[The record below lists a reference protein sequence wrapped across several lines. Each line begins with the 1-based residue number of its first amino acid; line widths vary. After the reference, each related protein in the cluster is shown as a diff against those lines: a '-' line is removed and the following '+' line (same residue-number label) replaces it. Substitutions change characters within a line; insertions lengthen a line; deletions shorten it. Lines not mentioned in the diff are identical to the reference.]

1 MEKSFL
7 TEFKQRE
14 YYNQCTDYDALNEIM
29 RAKPIRAYIGFDCTA
44 KSLHVG
50 SLLQIMCLRM
60 LQKHGHQPIVL
71 LGGGTT
77 RIGDPSGKEETRK
90 MLSDKEIDA
99 NIKNIKKV
107 FNIFLNT
114 NNIKIKP
121 IFVNNLKWLGKLNY
135 IKFLREIGKHFTIN
149 KMLSFDSVKLRLDR
163 EQSLSYME
171 FNYMILQAYDFLE
184 LNKNKNC
191 LMQIGGS
198 DQWGNIVNGVDL
210 IKRYLGKQSFGLTTP
225 LITLASG
232 AKMGKT
238 ENGAVWLDKS
248 LLSPYDYWQFWR
260 NTDDRDVI
268 KFLKMFTDLSLKKI
282 EEIKNKNIN
291 ELKILLANEATTML
305 HGELSAKK
313 AEQTA
318 KKTFEIGSIG
328 KDLPTIKINKKEI
341 GNGINIL
348 DLVVLSN
355 LLNSKSEVRRLIKNR
370 GIKINNET
378 IEDQALQIFLKDFK
392 NQNLLK
398 LSLGKKKHVII
409 KLN

>member
-1 MEKSFL
+1 
-7 TEFKQRE
+7 
-14 YYNQCTDYDALNEIM
+14 
-29 RAKPIRAYIGFDCTA
+29 
-44 KSLHVG
+44 
-50 SLLQIMCLRM
+50 
-60 LQKHGHQPIVL
+60 
-71 LGGGTT
+71 
-77 RIGDPSGKEETRK
+77 
-90 MLSDKEIDA
+90 
-99 NIKNIKKV
+99 
-107 FNIFLNT
+107 
-114 NNIKIKP
+114 
-121 IFVNNLKWLGKLNY
+121 
-135 IKFLREIGKHFTIN
+135 
-149 KMLSFDSVKLRLDR
+149 MLSFDSVKLRLDR

-282 EEIKNKNIN
+282 EEIKNNNIN